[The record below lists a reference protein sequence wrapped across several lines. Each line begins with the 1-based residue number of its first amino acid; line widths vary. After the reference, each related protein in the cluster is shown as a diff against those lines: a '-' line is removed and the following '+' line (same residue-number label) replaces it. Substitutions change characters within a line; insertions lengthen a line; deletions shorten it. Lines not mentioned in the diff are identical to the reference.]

1 MFPCF
6 WVSIGETYYMYKIVV
21 TMTFA
26 WPQLSFQ
33 GYNPFPRGFHF
44 PLVFILFQGYPFSK
58 GPYPFSRIPTPRKV
72 LILHAKEG
80 QPAVAQPLLA
90 GLSLH
95 AASKKLSMPFPR
107 LWGLTWQHMLP
118 EASPSYPKPLA
129 LSTDPFF
136 PMIFDVINGLG
147 KVWRHAA

>member
-1 MFPCF
+1 
-6 WVSIGETYYMYKIVV
+6 MYKIVV

-26 WPQLSFQ
+26 WPQLSFSKDTT
-33 GYNPFPRGFHF
+33 
-44 PLVFILFQGYPFSK
+44 LFQGGFIFHWFLSFFKDISLFQGPCPFQ
-58 GPYPFSRIPTPRKV
+58 GFPRKV

-136 PMIFDVINGLG
+136 SNDF
-147 KVWRHAA
+147 